1 MEESFKNH
9 RDFFSV
15 IFVRHPDLEHQP
27 NEGVEGLRGEGRLQ
41 DLSLYVTSPSSSVRL
56 QVGQIILLLS
66 SVPILFCQSLWN
78 VGGFCLAT

>member
-1 MEESFKNH
+1 MNH

-41 DLSLYVTSPSSSVRL
+41 DLSLYVASPSSSVCL
-56 QVGQIILLLS
+56 QVGQIILLLPSIPFS
-66 SVPILFCQSLWN
+66 SVSPCGMRVVSALPLN
-78 VGGFCLAT
+78 L